1 MISEYISYLPH
12 INACLNGTSA
22 LLLFS
27 GWLLIRNQKV
37 AAHKVCMIAA
47 FFVSAAF
54 LACYLVYH
62 GYVGSKPFPG
72 TGLWRKVY
80 FAILIPHI
88 LLAIGML
95 PPIFITFYRAY
106 RQDFVR
112 HRRIARWTLPIWL
125 YVSVTGVIVYW
136 MLYQV
141 RW

>member
-1 MISEYISYLPH
+1 MIDKLPA
-12 INACLNGTSA
+12 INATLNSLAA

-27 GWLLIRNQKV
+27 GWICIRNKKV
-37 AAHKVCMIAA
+37 AAHKACMIAS

-54 LACYLVYH
+54 LTCYLIYH
-62 GYVGSKPFPG
+62 AYVGSKPFPG
-72 TGLWRKVY
+72 TGVWRTVY
-80 FAILIPHI
+80 FTILIPHI

-125 YVSVTGVIVYW
+125 FVSVTGVIVYW
-136 MLYQV
+136 MLYQIA
-141 RW
+141 W